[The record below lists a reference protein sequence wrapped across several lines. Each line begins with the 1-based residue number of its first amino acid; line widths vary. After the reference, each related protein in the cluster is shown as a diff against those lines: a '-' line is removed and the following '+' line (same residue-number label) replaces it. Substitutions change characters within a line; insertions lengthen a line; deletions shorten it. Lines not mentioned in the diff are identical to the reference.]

1 MKTIKVKLYSINELS
16 SEARNKALSK
26 YVTINVEH
34 DWYDSIYEDAEQV
47 GLKITGFDLDRN
59 KHATGQLILSTLEVA
74 QNIINNH
81 GENCNTYKTAQ
92 KFLEE
97 HAPIF
102 ADYMD
107 ENSEHYESLEQEGKL
122 QDLESDFKNDLL
134 TEYAN
139 ILQKEYDYLTSDEQ
153 VKETILAN
161 EYTFEAD
168 GKMNN
173 TQPEQEQVLE
183 NTWDFVEKYY
193 PNYSSSDEICEANDL
208 NLILERKNSIM
219 DEEGTELHSRY
230 MEEFD
235 GQICAVMN
243 RHDKLMK
250 EIYEEAIQNFINIQN
265 K

>member
-1 MKTIKVKLYSINELS
+1 MKTIKVKLYSFNELS
-16 SEARNKALSK
+16 KEAQNKALSK

-173 TQPEQEQVLE
+173 TQPEQEQVLK
-183 NTWDFVEKYY
+183 TAWDFVERYH
-193 PNYSSSDEICEANDL
+193 PNYSSANDVFFT
-208 NLILERKNSIM
+208 LELLKKQEEKELSQ
-219 DEEGTELHSRY
+219 DELEQLDYLLKS
-230 MEEFD
+230 
-235 GQICAVMN
+235 V
-243 RHDKLMK
+243 
-250 EIYEEAIQNFINIQN
+250 YEQAIENFINTQN